1 MKKKFLVLSVAA
13 MFLLSIVG
21 VALTDTKNTA
31 KSSNAL
37 VPLLPASDI
46 VITLDAQRLNNQALP
61 QIFSANP
68 AELEK
73 INAKIDEVKAKTGLD
88 FRQFQQVAVG
98 ISNKQISAKEVDFE
112 PFILAR
118 GSFNTGALVAIV
130 KLASDGKYREEK
142 IGSRKVYI
150 FTAKE
155 IVEKN
160 KPQQGNS
167 MFGKLIDKA
176 VKGLSGEIALT
187 AYDANTLA
195 IGTLPRVRE
204 AFEKKTRLGNDVLGL
219 VNRNPNAMVTF
230 GGKLPNGLADLI
242 NLGND
247 ELGKTLNSIRQVSC
261 SLDVA
266 GGNAVLSIMAKTQ
279 QEAQAQTL
287 HETLQ
292 GLQMVGKALLG
303 GMKGEDKKVY
313 AQMAERAEITR
324 SGTEI
329 LLNLQVPQSEIDVLI
344 GRK

>member
-1 MKKKFLVLSVAA
+1 MKKISALSAA
-13 MFLLSIVG
+13 AIFLLGIVG
-21 VALTDTKNTA
+21 FALTDTKSA
-31 KSSNAL
+31 AQSANAL

-46 VITLDAQRLNNQALP
+46 IVTLDAQRLQNQALP

-68 AELEK
+68 SELEK

-88 FRQFQQVAVG
+88 LRQFQQVAVG
-98 ISNKQISAKEVDFE
+98 IANKQISAKEVDFE
-112 PFILAR
+112 PFVLAR
-118 GSFNTGALVAIV
+118 GNFNAGALTAVA
-130 KLASDGKYREEK
+130 KMASNGKYREEK
-142 IGSRKVYI
+142 IGSRTIYI

-155 IVEKN
+155 IVEQN
-160 KPQQGNS
+160 KPQSSS
-167 MFGKLIDKA
+167 MFGKIIDKA
-176 VKGLSGEIALT
+176 LKGLSGEIALT
-187 AYDANTLA
+187 AYDTNTLA

-204 AFEKKTRLGNDVLGL
+204 AFGKKTRVGADILGL
-219 VNRNPNAMVTF
+219 VNRNPNAMVVF
-230 GGKLPNGLADLI
+230 GGKLPNGLGNLI

-247 ELGKTLNSIRQVSC
+247 ELGNNLNSIRQVSG

-266 GGNAVLSIMAKTQ
+266 GGNANLSVMAKTQ

-292 GLQMVGKALLG
+292 GLQMVGKAILG
-303 GMKGEDKKVY
+303 GMQGADKKVY

-344 GRK
+344 GKK

>member
-1 MKKKFLVLSVAA
+1 MKKKFLALSATA
-13 MFLLSIVG
+13 ILLLSIVG
-21 VALTDTKNTA
+21 FALTDTKNTA

-46 VITLDAQRLNNQALP
+46 VITLDAQRLHNQALP

-68 AELEK
+68 AELER

-88 FRQFQQVAVG
+88 VRQFQQVAVG
-98 ISNKQISAKEVDFE
+98 ISNKQVTAKDVEFE

-118 GSFNTGALVAIV
+118 GSFNTGALVAVV
-130 KLASDGKYREEK
+130 KLASEGKYREEK
-142 IGSRKVYI
+142 IGRRTVYI

-160 KPQQGNS
+160 KPQQTNS

-176 VKGLSGEIALT
+176 LNGLSGEIAMT

-204 AFEKKTRLGNDVLGL
+204 AFEKKTRLGSDVLGL

-230 GGKLPNGLADLI
+230 GGKLPNGLADLL

-247 ELGKTLNSIRQVSC
+247 ELGKNLNSIRQVSGA
-261 SLDVA
+261 LDVA

-279 QEAQAQTL
+279 QEVQAQTL

-292 GLQMVGKALLG
+292 GLQMVGKAILG

-313 AQMAERAEITR
+313 ARMAERAEISR